1 MYLIQTAAPSGWPLS
16 LDEAKRQLRVL
27 HSAED
32 TLIQSL
38 IERATEFMQGHMGRN
53 GVLARALLTQSYEYR
68 IDAFPLDFSAR
79 ICLPLPPLQTV
90 ESVKYVDNDG
100 VTQTVD
106 AARYVVDVGH
116 QVGRVHLAYGE
127 YWPAARLE
135 PGAVRIRYT
144 CGYGAAADVPA
155 TVKQAMLM
163 LITQWFENRDGGGDI
178 PAATDILIG
187 HARIVSF

>member
-1 MYLIQTAAPSGWPLS
+1 MYLLQTAAPSGWPLS

-38 IERATEFMQGHMGRN
+38 IERATEFMQGHKGRN

-68 IDAFPLDFSAR
+68 IDAFPLDLFAR

-90 ESVKYVDNDG
+90 ESVKYIANDG
-100 VTQTVD
+100 VETTVD
-106 AARYVVDVGH
+106 PATYVVDIGH
-116 QVGRVHLAYGE
+116 QIGRVQLAYGH
-127 YWPAARLE
+127 YWPVARLE

-144 CGYGAAADVPA
+144 CGYGAASDVPA

-178 PAATDILIG
+178 PGATDALISNT
-187 HARIVSF
+187 RIVSF